1 MAKLPATYSLE
12 DNKLRVIYKSGVESV
27 LFEDISS
34 ISFREV
40 KEPRIALLLL
50 CFVIGLVVII
60 QDFNNLLLG
69 GIIMFLGFILMFVI
83 TNNYDNLIVET
94 RGRKFIIFSVDHKQL
109 NMKWKKLKVLKEIGK
124 NQSNIFQLN
133 ILYN

>member
-94 RGRKFIIFSVDHKQL
+94 KGRKFIIFSVDHKQL

>member
-94 RGRKFIIFSVDHKQL
+94 RGGKFIMFSVDHQTAKYE
-109 NMKWKKLKVLKEIGK
+109 MEKIESAKRDWEESK
-124 NQSNIFQLN
+124 
-133 ILYN
+133 